1 MQKKQYGGA
10 GSVNIV
16 VGAVVVRNKL
26 ILWTKK
32 LSLTS
37 IFWSLLTKL
46 WKREERK
53 SKYCC
58 CHPPSGGDWLITMFV
73 KTEEGIKTT
82 TLGPRRRLA
91 IASRSSVE
99 GSFET
104 ENLIYMAYYRNMGD
118 NWHWWRISMNSPA
131 APSHPRKASTKRA
144 VYETCPRLE
153 WASKHAGFT
162 TIWQK
167 KACFDFVFRFCFSPN
182 MFLDN
187 LAYLLWS
194 SGKLANLETQ
204 DFPHKGSLQ
213 RRDSG
218 PRILNSLSDW
228 ELFSN
233 PLSPRKYNSY
243 IFIYLFSRGKIF
255 QS

>member
-1 MQKKQYGGA
+1 MTQKIRTL
-10 GSVNIV
+10 VPHFHL
-16 VGAVVVRNKL
+16 L
-26 ILWTKK
+26 ISSDQVLEGQE
-32 LSLTS
+32 S
-37 IFWSLLTKL
+37 
-46 WKREERK
+46 E
-53 SKYCC
+53 YCC
-58 CHPPSGGDWLITMFV
+58 CHPPSGEDWLITMFV

-82 TLGPRRRLA
+82 TLERRLRLT

-99 GSFET
+99 GSSET
-104 ENLIYMAYYRNMGD
+104 ENLLCTYMAYYRNMGD

-131 APSHPRKASTKRA
+131 ALSHPRKASTKRA

-167 KACFDFVFRFCFSPN
+167 SMIRFFFRFCYSPN

-218 PRILNSLSDW
+218 RRILNSLSDW
-228 ELFSN
+228 ELFST
-233 PLSPRKYNSY
+233 PLPPRKYNSH
-243 IFIYLFSRGKIF
+243 IFIYLLSKYISYFLCGPI
-255 QS
+255 

>member
-1 MQKKQYGGA
+1 
-10 GSVNIV
+10 
-16 VGAVVVRNKL
+16 
-26 ILWTKK
+26 
-32 LSLTS
+32 
-37 IFWSLLTKL
+37 
-46 WKREERK
+46 
-53 SKYCC
+53 
-58 CHPPSGGDWLITMFV
+58 MFV
-73 KTEEGIKTT
+73 KTEERIKTT
-82 TLGPRRRLA
+82 TLERKAEIDNSIKIL
-91 IASRSSVE
+91 SR
-99 GSFET
+99 GFFWDWKP
-104 ENLIYMAYYRNMGD
+104 NMYMAYYRNMGD
-118 NWHWWRISMNSPA
+118 NWHWWRISMNSPE

-228 ELFSN
+228 ELFST
-233 PLSPRKYNSY
+233 P
-243 IFIYLFSRGKIF
+243 
-255 QS
+255 